1 MLSEEEIARILEKFK
16 CGDGNLTDTGIEY
29 SSESESDSE
38 IFPTTLSVDFA
49 GIDNSD
55 DSDSSEDNRTG
66 DYVHQEKMI
75 CQLLLIL
82 STKQVTMLCKFQNLK
97 HSNT

>member
-1 MLSEEEIARILEKFK
+1 MLSEEEIARILKKFK
-16 CGDGNLTDTGIEY
+16 CGDGNLTDTDIEY

-55 DSDSSEDNRTG
+55 DSDSSEDNRTVRLRPPRKN
-66 DYVHQEKMI
+66 DVPTLVDTLDETSYDA
-75 CQLLLIL
+75 L
-82 STKQVTMLCKFQNLK
+82 
-97 HSNT
+97 